1 MLNETELIARLMGG
15 EESAVRELI
24 SCVGDRLLRTAYGMT
39 GDLQTAE
46 EVVQDTFLKTCRRL
60 NTFKGDSSLE
70 TWMFR
75 ILINTARNRMRNG
88 WIKRVINMDEG
99 IVVNLP
105 APAGYNPED
114 EILGLEKRREV
125 SGCLKRL
132 PVKYREVMVLHY
144 LEDLSVAEIS
154 RVLGQPV
161 GTVKSR
167 LSRGRE
173 RMKKF
178 PEISGGDLE

>member
-1 MLNETELIARLMGG
+1 
-15 EESAVRELI
+15 
-24 SCVGDRLLRTAYGMT
+24 
-39 GDLQTAE
+39 
-46 EVVQDTFLKTCRRL
+46 
-60 NTFKGDSSLE
+60 
-70 TWMFR
+70 MFR

-99 IVVNLP
+99 MAVNLP